1 MIAGRHLRPTLMSV
15 LVFLVALGWSAEGA
29 RAAEEE
35 WRSAFQAADAY
46 YRMSIELEGD
56 VRSLAKAVRLAERA
70 ASLAPATHKATVE
83 ALQQSISVQQEMAAE
98 SFQGV
103 FPLARLLAGAAPEVP
118 LELHDPPEWLA
129 ATTAVRTL
137 LNDLSRGER
146 GRTQLHAV
154 IASPPN
160 HRHLDGEVTATART
174 IPGVLLHPRHV
185 VAEALGHSQAALAE
199 LDEGRPGKDTLQR
212 LKTALGAPD
221 LLVGSLRVVPL
232 EDGDAMVE
240 ARGTLVRAGSD
251 VDDLAVAWGF
261 NRDRRQLWLPTLA
274 MNAALGF
281 GIVLVG
287 VAFLRRSNAGHGGTP
302 DEGQEWV
309 SRLQS
314 AIFLASAFLAGRLLP
329 MVLFKAMGAAV
340 PLPDA
345 GADLESVKWWP
356 AVAGITLFAVPL
368 LVWRAVSFRAAAV
381 LREMVIHG
389 RLGWAGAALSLGA
402 AAYGGGLLL
411 RYWGLDAV
419 PAAIV
424 FAIGAA
430 VAGGLLGSCL
440 DRFDALHPAFAA
452 AALGLMAL
460 LGTTLCLAEPVYI
473 EAAALPTAFILAGQL
488 WSFFRQPGEITAS
501 FPDAAGRGGKW
512 ANPVVG
518 RVWDDIGRRQ
528 PDVPLWLGILGP
540 ETCGK
545 STVVDEL
552 VKRMHGDGPLTV
564 LRGSCDPISGLSAAP
579 TYGPFEKALKGHLQG
594 SLSSN
599 GLDAALDAT
608 TTILLAP
615 VTSMLGSGAG
625 EQNVH
630 VYVTNQIQQMA
641 DGAHV
646 VLVIEGVQCLDGASR
661 SLLAH
666 LRKNFRTVPGR
677 RLTVILEG
685 RDEPSVEELC
695 SYLEVTR
702 YDVQPLDPKEQ
713 HALLKSEGL
722 TPEAVAWVIAWN
734 TGEGTP
740 QTPQALREVID
751 HLRDHKRL
759 IPGSANGG
767 LRLNDQ
773 TKEVPV
779 LASMAESV
787 RDTLKAVPTARALL
801 TAAACAAVSTRFD
814 LALVAEALGRTTA
827 SVTELLDELWR
838 RPRPLIEED
847 DGRHYRFVSQH
858 ALDAVRRELK
868 AEPLGPHA
876 DLPPRVRTIYGRLA
890 DVMRGQPKTS
900 IEDVERLALYSYAA
914 GLQHAD
920 KAVDAAFTAAEV
932 LMRSANQF
940 DKAAGLMAKADEITV
955 AAPHL
960 RALVQRE
967 RQRMRLLESHL
978 TNNPKMA
985 AEQARE
991 ALKVLTDN
999 LADPLLP
1006 AAAQGCFDGM
1016 GADRALREEAIR
1028 LAERLAGSDT
1038 PHAVEGLHIQALCHE
1053 GRSPERRELLRR
1065 ALDMARGLKNREA
1078 EARITNSLA
1087 EALSLSEAAADRAEA
1102 ERLFNSSIALKRTL
1116 PIPDGRGEARS
1127 RGGLGRLAY
1136 FGTPRNVNAAQKHFE
1151 EDLRLSID
1159 FGDLRGQSQ
1168 MYSLLGACAFDNGDW
1183 AKAIEMHGKTI
1194 ALNVH
1199 AFDVF
1204 MSYAGLMQA
1213 HRANKDE
1220 RGFRNACAAFEA
1232 AGGFDA
1238 APEGTHRTLRAA
1250 LAEAA
1255 VETA

>member
-1 MIAGRHLRPTLMSV
+1 MTAGRHSWPMLMSA
-15 LVFLVALGWSAEGA
+15 LVFLGALGWGAAEA
-29 RAAEEE
+29 RAADDA

-56 VRSLAKAVRLAERA
+56 ARSLAKAVRLAERA
-70 ASLAPATHKATVE
+70 AGLAPATHRTTVE

-118 LELHDPPEWLA
+118 LELYDPPEWLA
-129 ATTAVRTL
+129 AATAVRTL
-137 LNDLSRGER
+137 LNDVSRGER

-154 IASPPN
+154 ITSPPS
-160 HRHLDGEVTATART
+160 HRHLDGEAAAVARG

-185 VAEALGHSQAALAE
+185 VAEALGQSQAALAE
-199 LDEGRPGKDTLQR
+199 LDEGRPSTNTLQR

-240 ARGTLVRAGSD
+240 ARGTRVRTGSEL
-251 VDDLAVAWGF
+251 DDRAVAWGF

-274 MNAALGF
+274 LNAALGL

-287 VAFLRRSNAGHGGTP
+287 VAFLGRSNGGHGQTAG
-302 DEGQEWV
+302 GRHEWL
-309 SRLQS
+309 SWLQS
-314 AIFLASAFLAGRLLP
+314 AVFLASAFLAGRLLP
-329 MVLFKAMGAAV
+329 MVLFKALGAAV

-345 GADLESVKWWP
+345 GADLEGVKWWP
-356 AVAGITLFAVPL
+356 AVAGVTLFAVPL

-381 LREMVIHG
+381 LRGAVIHG

-402 AAYGGGLLL
+402 AAYGGGLLM
-411 RYWGLDAV
+411 RYWGLDGA
-419 PAAIV
+419 PAAVV

-430 VAGGLLGSCL
+430 AAGGLLGSCL

-460 LGTTLCLAEPVYI
+460 LGTTLCLGEPAYI
-473 EAAALPTAFILAGQL
+473 EATALPTAFVLAWQL
-488 WSFFRQPGEITAS
+488 WSFFRRPAERSDASPAEAGPG
-501 FPDAAGRGGKW
+501 GRW
-512 ANPVVG
+512 TNPVVA
-518 RVWDDIGRRQ
+518 RVRDAIGKR
-528 PDVPLWLGILGP
+528 PPAVPCWLGIMGP

-545 STVVDEL
+545 SVAVDHLLEL
-552 VKRMHGDGPLTV
+552 MRGSGPLTV
-564 LRGSCDPISGLSAAP
+564 LRGSCDPISGMNVAP
-579 TYGPFEKALKGHLQG
+579 TYGPFEQALKGHLQG

-630 VYVTNQIQQMA
+630 VYVTDQIQRMA
-641 DGAHV
+641 DGTHV

-666 LRKNFRTVPGR
+666 LRKSFCEVPGR

-685 RDEPSVEELC
+685 RDEPAVEELF
-695 SYLEVTR
+695 SALEATIH
-702 YDVQPLDPKEQ
+702 DVQPLDPKEQ
-713 HALLKSEGL
+713 HALLTSEGL
-722 TPEAVAWVIAWN
+722 TPEAAAWVIAWN
-734 TGEGTP
+734 TGEGAP
-740 QTPQALREVID
+740 QTPSALRTVID
-751 HLRDHKRL
+751 HLREHKRL
-759 IPGSANGG
+759 VPVSAEGRLG
-767 LRLNDQ
+767 LNDKV
-773 TKEVPV
+773 TEVPV

-814 LALVAEALGRTTA
+814 VALVAEALGRTA
-827 SVTELLDELWR
+827 ANVTELLDELWR
-838 RPRPLIEED
+838 RPRPLVEED
-847 DGRHYRFVSQH
+847 DGRNYRFVSQH

-868 AEPLGPHA
+868 AEPQGPQA
-876 DLPPRVRTIYGRLA
+876 DLPARVRTIYGQLA
-890 DVMRGQPKTS
+890 DIMRGQPRTS

-914 GLQHAD
+914 GLPHAD

-940 DKAAGLMAKADEITV
+940 GKAADLMAKADEITEAV
-955 AAPHL
+955 PHL
-960 RALVQRE
+960 RARVERE

-985 AEQARE
+985 AEQARK
-991 ALKVLTDN
+991 ALEVLTDSP
-999 LADPLLP
+999 ADPLLP
-1006 AAAQGCFDGM
+1006 AAVQGCFDGM
-1016 GADRALREEAIR
+1016 GADRNLRDEAIR
-1028 LAERLAGSDT
+1028 LATRLAGSNT
-1038 PHAVEGLHIQALCHE
+1038 PHAVEGLHIQGLCHD

-1065 ALDMARGLKNREA
+1065 ALDMARDLKNREA

-1087 EALSLSEAAADRAEA
+1087 EALSLSEVAADRAEA
-1102 ERLFNSSIALKRTL
+1102 ERLFNTSLELKRTL
-1116 PIPDGRGEARS
+1116 PIPDGRGEART

-1136 FGTPRNVNAAQKHFE
+1136 FGTPRNVDAARKHFE
-1151 EDLRLSID
+1151 EDLRLSIA
-1159 FGDLRGQSQ
+1159 FGDRRGESQ
-1168 MYSLLGACAFDNGDW
+1168 MYSLLGACAFDSGEW
-1183 AKAIEMHGKTI
+1183 AKAIEMHGKAI

-1213 HRANKDE
+1213 HRAKGDE
-1220 RGFRNACAAFEA
+1220 AGYRGAHAAFKK
-1232 AGGFDA
+1232 AGGFDL
-1238 APEGTHRTLRAA
+1238 APEGTHAALRAA

-1255 VETA
+1255 VEPA